1 MTNYTGEGILSPVF
15 IPADRAVMLDP
26 ELSKGAKELYCLL
39 RSFLRLGEIST
50 IKYVITLAEMLHKCE
65 RSIQYALAEL
75 HNRGVIE
82 RRFRY
87 RSRSNG
93 DRRRNLPSEFVII
106 GGNAP
111 CYAGNTRDFYKKI
124 SPDGEKNCTPK
135 EDIYISKNN
144 SITINRE
151 VELPEK
157 ISASEEEIKTSEE
170 ISASKTAEE
179 KPVRE
184 NLSDNVT
191 AEVPDI
197 LKTTALYLLMRS
209 GRNSLSPQE
218 IKILK
223 VLFKTER
230 N

>member
-26 ELSKGAKELYCLL
+26 ELSKGAKELYCAL
-39 RSFLRLGEIST
+39 RSFLRVGEKST

-75 HNRGVIE
+75 HKRGIIE

-93 DRRRNLPSEFVII
+93 DRRRNLASEFVII

-111 CYAGNTRDFYKKI
+111 CYAGNARDFYKKI
-124 SPDGEKNCTPK
+124 SPFGEKNCTPK

-157 ISASEEEIKTSEE
+157 ISASEKKFKEEIKTSKE

-197 LKTTALYLLMRS
+197 SCVREET
-209 GRNSLSPQE
+209 
-218 IKILK
+218 
-223 VLFKTER
+223 V
-230 N
+230 